1 MNRQQRTTFLRQRL
15 QPDQPQL
22 LSDMLWLL
30 SAKDTNLLQFQI
42 YGSFEGAVLE
52 GLPDFQ
58 VSGSSAVP
66 VNVNFLFP
74 PAPGLYGVLTVLFDQ
89 VLPEYF
95 TVTLSQRSRCLRN
108 AFGGLLAP
116 GKAGWPVTPP
126 PSPDF
131 SPSIVSYTGHDLV
144 MYLPTFAFPILYNNT
159 LVFSV
164 NAGTDQG
171 VAHDLQG
178 QNLTI
183 KRLGSAWQAG
193 DQIELA
199 APSDLCVNATRGRL
213 AAFNLFLT

>member
-42 YGSFEGAVLE
+42 YGSFEGAVQE
-52 GLPDFQ
+52 GYPNFQ
-58 VSGSSAVP
+58 ISGSSAAP
-66 VNVNFLFP
+66 VDIDFVFP
-74 PAPGLYGVLTVLFDQ
+74 PAPGLYGLLTVTYDA

-95 TVTLSQRSRCLRN
+95 TVTLAQRSRCLRN

-126 PSPDF
+126 PSPNF

-144 MYLPTFAFPILYNNT
+144 MYLPTFHFPILYNNT

-171 VAHDLQG
+171 VATDLQG

-183 KRLGSAWQAG
+183 HKLGSAWQAG
-193 DQIELA
+193 DLIELA
-199 APSDLCVNATRGRL
+199 APSDLCVDANRGRL
-213 AAFNLFLT
+213 AGFSYLLP